1 MENSKSMFIKAFL
14 EAEALDNAKLKSENE
29 IEWEFSE
36 KFENSMNKLIKKNNH
51 IQLST
56 RRTVR
61 RGLLA
66 AIIALIVAFTGLMSV
81 SATRE
86 SIIEFV
92 KKVFSNHNEI
102 TLSENSTLPVD
113 RIETEYTFS
122 ELPEEYELTTYE
134 KDEIGVFSRWKS
146 SVDESEIVFSQD
158 ILLVNMSIDNEHNY
172 REITV
177 NGYNAYLNQYE
188 FNTCLTWT
196 DGNYLFTL
204 NIPNSLDIDIT
215 ELAKNIVEKN
225 LKFL

>member
-1 MENSKSMFIKAFL
+1 MDNVKKLFVQALI
-14 EAEALDNAKLKSENE
+14 EAESKEISKLKGEDE

-36 KFENSMNKLIKKNNH
+36 KFENSMNRLIRKNNH
-51 IQLST
+51 IRLST

-66 AIIALIVAFTGLMSV
+66 AIIALIAAFSGLMSV
-81 SATRE
+81 SAIRE
-86 SIIEFV
+86 PIVKFV
-92 KKVFSNHNEI
+92 KKVFSNRNEI

-113 RIETEYTFS
+113 RIETEYTLS

-172 REITV
+172 RETSV
-177 NGYNAYLNQYE
+177 NGYTAYLNQYE
-188 FNTCLTWT
+188 FNTSLTWT
-196 DGNYLFTL
+196 DGTYLFTL
-204 NIPNSLDIDIT
+204 NVPNSLNIDIT
-215 ELAKNIVEKN
+215 DLAKNIIEKN
-225 LKFL
+225 

>member
-1 MENSKSMFIKAFL
+1 MENAKELFIKAL
-14 EAEALDNAKLKSENE
+14 IEVDSKELSKLKSEDE

-36 KFENSMNKLIKKNNH
+36 KFENSMNKLIKKNNR

-56 RRTVR
+56 RRTVG

-66 AIIALIVAFTGLMSV
+66 AVIALIVAFAGLMSV

-92 KKVFSNHNEI
+92 KKVFSNRNEI

-113 RIETEYTFS
+113 KIETEYTLS
-122 ELPEEYELTTYE
+122 DLPEEYELTTYE

-146 SVDESEIVFSQD
+146 SVDNSEIVFSQD

-172 REITV
+172 REITI

-204 NIPNSLDIDIT
+204 NIPNSLNIDIT

-225 LKFL
+225 